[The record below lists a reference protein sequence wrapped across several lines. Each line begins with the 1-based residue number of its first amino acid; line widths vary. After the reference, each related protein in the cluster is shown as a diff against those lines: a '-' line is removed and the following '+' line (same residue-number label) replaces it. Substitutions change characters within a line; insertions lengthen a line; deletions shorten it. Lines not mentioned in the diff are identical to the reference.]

1 MDLKQTKLEQLIW
14 EILGGIHK
22 WRGGGGEGAHT

>member
-14 EILGGIHK
+14 GILEGINK